1 MLYCNKC
8 GAVLLSDGKT
18 CPSCGAGQRVVY
30 YTQQGQPLQGGQP
43 APTQQTVIPV
53 PNTVPYNAAHFVDPQ
68 LTGVTQAQPR
78 PQVYTQTVCVYQPTP
93 PQPKG
98 NGIGKAITSLI
109 MSFISFI
116 LLAIT
121 YSTAEEAYYD
131 YLYYINNYY
140 DFGGL
145 EYGFGG
151 VVVLILSLISL
162 PFFIVGVTLG
172 IKAVLGY
179 FKAKRQYGKS
189 GVGTLVI
196 AIIALSLLCVC
207 AHYLGYS
214 IWVMFEIF

>member
-18 CPSCGAGQRVVY
+18 CPSCSVNQRVVY
-30 YTQQGQPLQGGQP
+30 TAQQGQPTQGGAG
-43 APTQQTVIPV
+43 APQQTVVIPV
-53 PNTVPYNAAHFVDPQ
+53 PNMVPYNAAYFVDPQ

-93 PQPKG
+93 VQPKG

-121 YSTAEEAYYD
+121 YSVADEAYYD

-151 VVVLILSLISL
+151 VAVIILAIIAL
-162 PFFIVGVTLG
+162 PFYIIGVTMG

-179 FKAKRQYGKS
+179 FKAKKQYGKS
-189 GVGTLVI
+189 GVATLVLG
-196 AIIALSLLCVC
+196 IIALLILSVC
-207 AHYLGYS
+207 THYLGYS
-214 IWVMFEIF
+214 VWVMFTIF